1 MCPSVV
7 MRAHAYIALA
17 TILVLSFA
25 PGVHANKGSAMCGA
39 YLPVDAAILAQPTAS
54 PPDYSA
60 CKYGHMSVNDPSP
73 AGEGCIRKP
82 AGKCEVCTR
91 ESGAG
96 NTRNHTCACL
106 TEAQRTK
113 VYDKIKD
120 ARLQLGGV
128 LLGMGAL
135 WLAHSVWVMT
145 DDDRLDRYSFGDRD
159 GCSPG
164 TFSTVNGVQF
174 IFLPFTL
181 IAAGAA
187 IVGVYNQDDTSYFK
201 GCCMG
206 YETCVP

>member
-1 MCPSVV
+1 MPTRAAPCAAPTSRSTRPSS
-7 MRAHAYIALA
+7 R
-17 TILVLSFA
+17 
-25 PGVHANKGSAMCGA
+25 N
-39 YLPVDAAILAQPTAS
+39 
-54 PPDYSA
+54 PPRRPLDYSA

-73 AGEGCIRKP
+73 AGEGCMRKP

-164 TFSTVNGVQF
+164 TFSTVNWRAVH
-174 IFLPFTL
+174 LPAPHARRRRGRRRRRIQPGRHELLQRLLHGIRDVRPVTTRTREN
-181 IAAGAA
+181 G
-187 IVGVYNQDDTSYFK
+187 
-201 GCCMG
+201 G
-206 YETCVP
+206 YHHR